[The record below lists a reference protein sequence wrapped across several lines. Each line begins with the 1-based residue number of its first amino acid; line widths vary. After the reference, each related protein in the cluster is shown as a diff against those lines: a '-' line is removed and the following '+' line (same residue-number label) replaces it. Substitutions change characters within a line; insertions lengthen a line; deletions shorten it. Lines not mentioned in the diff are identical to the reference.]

1 MLHDWRRAVTPRSL
15 ALWLLSTLDPAPMR
29 AGALIDRAA
38 IFDIDAPAM
47 RVALGRLTR
56 EGMARQV
63 ERGVYAIGPQAA
75 ALHTKAR
82 SWAKVEQG
90 VRRWRGE
97 WILILTHHLGR
108 TDRPRLQA
116 RERALR
122 LGGFAVTAAGAWVR
136 PDNLRRTSASLM
148 DELRGLGLDDG
159 ASMLVGCT
167 AQAADDAAFRRLWP
181 AAELEQ
187 GYRFWL
193 TEMGESLDRID
204 GAPLAEA
211 TRESFLLGQSVI
223 RAINSDPLLP
233 AELVDTGLRRDMV
246 EAMKRYNAVALRFW
260 AQVP

>member
-1 MLHDWRRAVTPRSL
+1 MLYDWRKAVTPRSL
-15 ALWLLSTLDPAPMR
+15 ALWLLSTVDPAPMR

-38 IFDIDAPAM
+38 IFGIDAPAM

-75 ALHTKAR
+75 ALHTRAR
-82 SWAKVEQG
+82 SWAEVEKG
-90 VRRWRGE
+90 VRGWSGE

-122 LGGFAVTAAGAWVR
+122 LGGFAKTAAGAWVR
-136 PDNLRRTSASLM
+136 PDNLGRSSASLM
-148 DELRGLGLDDG
+148 EELQGLGLDDG
-159 ASMLVGCT
+159 ASMLTGCT
-167 AQAADDAAFRRLWP
+167 AQTGDDGAFRLLWP
-181 AAELEQ
+181 ARELER

-193 TEMGESLDRID
+193 EQMDESIGRIGAAAITE
-204 GAPLAEA
+204 AA
-211 TRESFLLGQSVI
+211 RESYLLGQSVI

-233 AELVDTGLRRDMV
+233 AELVDTDLRRDMV
-246 EAMKRYNAVALRFW
+246 EAMKDYNAIALGFW
-260 AQVP
+260 EQMP

>member
-15 ALWLLSTLDPAPMR
+15 ALWLLSTVDPAPMR

-38 IFDIDAPAM
+38 IFGIDAPAM

-56 EGMARQV
+56 EGMARQA
-63 ERGVYAIGPQAA
+63 ERGVYAIGPRAA

-82 SWAKVEQG
+82 SWAEVENG
-90 VRRWRGE
+90 VRPWRGE

-122 LGGFAVTAAGAWVR
+122 LGGFAITAAGAWVR

-148 DELRGLGLDDG
+148 GELQGLGLDDG
-159 ASMLVGCT
+159 ASMLAGCT
-167 AQAADDAAFRRLWP
+167 AQAADDAAFRCLWP
-181 AAELEQ
+181 APELEQ
-187 GYRFWL
+187 GYKFWL
-193 TEMGESLDRID
+193 EQMDESTERIS
-204 GAPLAEA
+204 GAAITEA
-211 TRESFLLGQSVI
+211 ARESFLLGQSVI

-246 EAMKRYNAVALRFW
+246 EAMQHYNATALRFW